1 MKRSTNFPFLGEA
14 SSPLGAG
21 NSTIS
26 PGDNSTVRVVHSP
39 SARGREPQQ
48 PAGERGDYKSGES
61 GLREESRGGRL
72 LGVCSPEA
80 RTAFPQ
86 HPIPT
91 RTLSMVEGVFSTTPQ
106 LGLFQ
111 FLLLM
116 WMTRLIQ
123 QTCIERPFVPAARR
137 MPG

>member
-21 NSTIS
+21 NSTIALVII
-26 PGDNSTVRVVHSP
+26 PQLGWFILPVH
-39 SARGREPQQ
+39 GREPQQ
-48 PAGERGDYKSGES
+48 PAGERGNYKLGES
-61 GLREESRGGRL
+61 GLREESWGGRL

-80 RTAFPQ
+80 QTAFPQ

-91 RTLSMVEGVFSTTPQ
+91 QILSMVEGVFSTTPQ
-106 LGLFQ
+106 LGLSQ

-116 WMTRLIQ
+116 WRLS
-123 QTCIERPFVPAARR
+123 
-137 MPG
+137 